1 MITKDEIKNQLK
13 NNIGTIKFKK
23 KDDSVRVMKCT
34 LSEELLPESDFTQ
47 GEHKSK
53 KTSNPDSL
61 AVWDLDKL
69 AWRSFRVDSILEYS
83 FKTI

>member
-23 KDDSVRVMKCT
+23 KDDSVRIMKCT
-34 LSEELLPESDFTQ
+34 LSEELLPESDFTP
-47 GEHKSK
+47 EEYTPK
-53 KTSNPDSL
+53 KISNPDSL

-69 AWRSFRVDSILEYS
+69 AWRSFRLDSILEYS
-83 FKTI
+83 FETV

>member
-34 LSEELLPESDFTQ
+34 LSEELLPESDFT
-47 GEHKSK
+47 
-53 KTSNPDSL
+53 P
-61 AVWDLDKL
+61 
-69 AWRSFRVDSILEYS
+69 
-83 FKTI
+83 